1 MSRAPKEIRTKRH
14 RSGRYLVGYL
24 EEPGVW
30 HQSPEE
36 EAPRA
41 LAWAKRNRARLL
53 TAPPAALTLRPFLE
67 GFFLPSGA
75 WVTRIRAKGQAISDR
90 HLANY
95 EGQARNYLIPLF
107 GDEDPRQLSAR
118 QIDDVILAATAK
130 GGRALASATKY
141 KILHAFSLVLA
152 DLAEQGLITVNP
164 LLGVKPY
171 SKAPTRPRSAIPRE
185 ALAML
190 FPATHG
196 AAVRIW
202 GRSIWAALMAV
213 LFDTG
218 MRPGEARALRWG
230 EINEREGAIVVRHA
244 VKAGTLTIGETKTG
258 NVRAGSLSARTLQ
271 ELAIW
276 RAESR
281 FHSSADFVFTLE
293 GEAPVTDAAI
303 GEAFRRGLLAIGKA
317 EEPWTPYWLRHS
329 MITYSLA
336 ALDDGEVMMLAGHSN
351 IAVNARYR
359 HPDDET
365 VIERTRAARGKLR
378 GR

>member
-53 TAPPAALTLRPFLE
+53 TAPTAALTLRPFLE

-141 KILHAFSLVLA
+141 KILHAFSLFLA
-152 DLAEQGLITVNP
+152 DAGLRVDESLRNQSKRNADDVRLGKGLISP
-164 LLGVKPY
+164 KFRRLPPRRSPAGGSRRLGW
-171 SKAPTRPRSAIPRE
+171 RPRSGQRRNAPGR
-185 ALAML
+185 ALPGAGGRRRGQ
-190 FPATHG
+190 G
-196 AAVRIW
+196 AARI
-202 GRSIWAALMAV
+202 GPRPRRATRPSRS
-213 LFDTG
+213 
-218 MRPGEARALRWG
+218 
-230 EINEREGAIVVRHA
+230 
-244 VKAGTLTIGETKTG
+244 
-258 NVRAGSLSARTLQ
+258 
-271 ELAIW
+271 
-276 RAESR
+276 
-281 FHSSADFVFTLE
+281 
-293 GEAPVTDAAI
+293 
-303 GEAFRRGLLAIGKA
+303 GLGQ
-317 EEPWTPYWLRHS
+317 WLRRRPPVEGPYA
-329 MITYSLA
+329 TA
-336 ALDDGEVMMLAGHSN
+336 
-351 IAVNARYR
+351 
-359 HPDDET
+359 
-365 VIERTRAARGKLR
+365 TRKLSFR
-378 GR
+378 SCE